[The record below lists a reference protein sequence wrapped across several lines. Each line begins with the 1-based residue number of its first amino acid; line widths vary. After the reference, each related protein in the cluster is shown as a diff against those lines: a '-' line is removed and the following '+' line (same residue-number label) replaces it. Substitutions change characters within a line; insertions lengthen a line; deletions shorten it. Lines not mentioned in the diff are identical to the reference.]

1 MNPRTMNAMTDTL
14 SDVATLPS
22 QTTALPA
29 APAPAPVASTAQP
42 NTAALPVVEL
52 AANLAAAPSAEAP
65 KRAER
70 PDVQPILEKLFELYP
85 HLFGANFLPLKLGI
99 YQELVA
105 AHPEELPKEALKAAL
120 GVHTRS
126 ARYLQCVA
134 AGNQRHDLAGLPVED
149 VAPEHI
155 YFALLELFRRK
166 QGRSREDLRPKFR
179 VQAIDAFIASNLTRE
194 DFLAR
199 VRTKD
204 EDANALLDSAF
215 ADYDLWL
222 AKQEAML
229 RAFDASGKTPEEF
242 ADMYG
247 LHPRDVT
254 SALERRSAPNAG

>member
-1 MNPRTMNAMTDTL
+1 MNLMTDNL
-14 SDVATLPS
+14 QEVSI
-22 QTTALPA
+22 LPA
-29 APAPAPVASTAQP
+29 QTSAQ
-42 NTAALPVVEL
+42 
-52 AANLAAAPSAEAP
+52 AAAPVQAVATAEPNADAP
-65 KRAER
+65 TAQAEPAKRAER
-70 PDVQPILEKLFELYP
+70 PDVRPVLEKLFELYP
-85 HLFGANFLPLKLGI
+85 QLFGANFLPLKLGI
-99 YQELVA
+99 FQELVA

-126 ARYLQCVA
+126 TRYLQCVA
-134 AGNQRHDLAGLPVED
+134 AGNQRHDLAGQPVEA

-155 YFALLELFRRK
+155 YFAQLELFRRR
-166 QGRSREDLRPKFR
+166 QGRSREDLRPRFR
-179 VQAIDAFIASNLTRE
+179 VQAIDTFIASHLTRE
-194 DFLAR
+194 EFLAK

-229 RAFDASGKTPEEF
+229 RAFDASGKTPAEF

-254 SALERRSAPNAG
+254 SALERRSAPHAG

>member
-1 MNPRTMNAMTDTL
+1 MTDTL
-14 SDVATLPS
+14 LEASTLPFPATVQPPAPS
-22 QTTALPA
+22 QTAPTTEAEPRTPA
-29 APAPAPVASTAQP
+29 APEPAS
-42 NTAALPVVEL
+42 AAEP
-52 AANLAAAPSAEAP
+52 A

-70 PDVQPILEKLFELYP
+70 PDVQPVLEKLFELYP
-85 HLFGANFLPLKLGI
+85 QLFGANFLPLKLGI

-134 AGNQRHDLAGLPVED
+134 AGNQRHDLAGAPVED

-155 YFALLELFRRK
+155 YFALLELFRRR

-179 VQAIDAFIASNLTRE
+179 VQAIDTFIASGLTRE

-229 RAFDASGKTPEEF
+229 RAFDASGKTPAEF

-254 SALERRSAPNAG
+254 SALERRSAPHAG

>member
-1 MNPRTMNAMTDTL
+1 MNLMTDTL
-14 SDVATLPS
+14 QEVSTLPL
-22 QTTALPA
+22 QTA
-29 APAPAPVASTAQP
+29 APA
-42 NTAALPVVEL
+42 
-52 AANLAAAPSAEAP
+52 AAPANDKA

-70 PDVQPILEKLFELYP
+70 PDVQPVLEKLFELYP
-85 HLFGANFLPLKLGI
+85 QLFGANFLPLKLGI
-99 YQELVA
+99 FQELVA
-105 AHPEELPKEALKAAL
+105 THPEELPKEALKAAL

-134 AGNQRHDLAGLPVED
+134 AGNQRHDLAGAPVED
-149 VAPEHI
+149 IATEHI
-155 YFALLELFRRK
+155 YFALLELFRRR

-179 VQAIDAFIASNLTRE
+179 VQAIDTFIASGLTRE
-194 DFLAR
+194 DFLAK

-229 RAFDASGKTPEEF
+229 RAFDASGKTPAEF

-254 SALERRSAPNAG
+254 SALERRLAPNAG

>member
-1 MNPRTMNAMTDTL
+1 MNAMNDTL
-14 SDVATLPS
+14 QEASTLPAES
-22 QTTALPA
+22 AAPTA
-29 APAPAPVASTAQP
+29 APAQAPTADTATTTANATSQP
-42 NTAALPVVEL
+42 DTQ
-52 AANLAAAPSAEAP
+52 AAPTAEP
-65 KRAER
+65 NKRAER
-70 PDVQPILEKLFELYP
+70 PDVQPVLEKLFELYP
-85 HLFGANFLPLKLGI
+85 HLFGATFLPLKLGI
-99 YQELVA
+99 YQELLA

-134 AGNQRHDLAGLPVED
+134 AGNQRHDLAGQPVEA

-155 YFALLELFRRK
+155 YFALLELFRRR

-179 VQAIDAFIASNLTRE
+179 VQAVDAFIASGLARE

-215 ADYDLWL
+215 AEYDLWL

-229 RAFDASGKTPEEF
+229 RAYDASGKTPAEF

-247 LHPRDVT
+247 LHVRDVT
-254 SALERRSAPNAG
+254 SALERRLAPDAG

>member
-1 MNPRTMNAMTDTL
+1 MNLMTDTL
-14 SDVATLPS
+14 QEVSTLPP
-22 QTTALPA
+22 QTTAPAIAPAIAPAQA
-29 APAPAPVASTAQP
+29 APAAEPISDP
-42 NTAALPVVEL
+42 
-52 AANLAAAPSAEAP
+52 AAAPTNDKA

-70 PDVQPILEKLFELYP
+70 PDVQPVLEKLFELYP
-85 HLFGANFLPLKLGI
+85 QLFGANFLPLKLGI
-99 YQELVA
+99 FQELVA

-134 AGNQRHDLAGLPVED
+134 AGNQRHDLAGQQVED

-155 YFALLELFRRK
+155 YFALLELFRRR

-179 VQAIDAFIASNLTRE
+179 VQAIDTFIASNLTRE
-194 DFLAR
+194 DFLAK

-254 SALERRSAPNAG
+254 SALERRPAPHAG

>member
-1 MNPRTMNAMTDTL
+1 MTDTL
-14 SDVATLPS
+14 LEATNL
-22 QTTALPA
+22 
-29 APAPAPVASTAQP
+29 PAPVALQPPAPSQATAE
-42 NTAALPVVEL
+42 VEPTTL
-52 AANLAAAPSAEAP
+52 AAPDAVSATEP
-65 KRAER
+65 VKRAER
-70 PDVQPILEKLFELYP
+70 PDVQPVLEKLFELYP
-85 HLFGANFLPLKLGI
+85 HLFGAKFLPLKLGI
-99 YQELVA
+99 YQELLA
-105 AHPEELPKEALKAAL
+105 AHPEELPRDALKVAL

-155 YFALLELFRRK
+155 YFAQLELFRRR
-166 QGRSREDLRPKFR
+166 QSRAREDLRPKFR
-179 VQAIDAFIASNLTRE
+179 VQAIDTFLASKLSRE
-194 DFLAR
+194 DFLAK

-204 EDANALLDSAF
+204 NDANALLDSAF

-229 RAFDASGKTPEEF
+229 RAFDASGKTAQEF

-254 SALERRSAPNAG
+254 SALERRTATQS

>member
-1 MNPRTMNAMTDTL
+1 MNLMTDHL
-14 SDVATLPS
+14 QEVSI
-22 QTTALPA
+22 LPA
-29 APAPAPVASTAQP
+29 QTSAQ
-42 NTAALPVVEL
+42 
-52 AANLAAAPSAEAP
+52 AAAPVQAVATAEPNADAP
-65 KRAER
+65 TAQAEPAKRAER
-70 PDVQPILEKLFELYP
+70 PDVRPVLEKLFELYP
-85 HLFGANFLPLKLGI
+85 QLFGANFLPLKLGI
-99 YQELVA
+99 FQELVA

-126 ARYLQCVA
+126 TRYLQCVA
-134 AGNQRHDLAGLPVED
+134 AGNQRHDLAGQPVEA

-155 YFALLELFRRK
+155 YFAQLELFRRR
-166 QGRSREDLRPKFR
+166 QGRSREDLRPRFR
-179 VQAIDAFIASNLTRE
+179 VQAIDTFIASHLTRE
-194 DFLAR
+194 EFLAK

-229 RAFDASGKTPEEF
+229 RAFDASGKTPAEF

-254 SALERRSAPNAG
+254 SALERRSAPHAG

>member
-1 MNPRTMNAMTDTL
+1 MNLMTDTL
-14 SDVATLPS
+14 QDAATLPP
-22 QTTALPA
+22 QMTAPSA
-29 APAPAPVASTAQP
+29 APAQDV
-42 NTAALPVVEL
+42 TAAEPTTQTTP
-52 AANLAAAPSAEAP
+52 AAETAAEPATAPADGLP

-70 PDVQPILEKLFELYP
+70 PDVQPVLEKLFELYP
-85 HLFGANFLPLKLGI
+85 HLFGATFLPLKLGI
-99 YQELVA
+99 YQELAA
-105 AHPEELPKEALKAAL
+105 AHPEELPREALKAAL

-134 AGNQRHDLAGLPVED
+134 AGNQRHDLAGQPVED

-155 YFALLELFRRK
+155 YFALLELFRRR

-254 SALERRSAPNAG
+254 SALERSPAPNAG